1 MTTMTTWTKP
11 RCNHL
16 YGIWCRISIY
26 DAVLQ
31 GPQIVS
37 TPRIIVNYARIGYMS
52 NEEARTPITTISPHR
67 RWENS
72 PSVT

>member
-1 MTTMTTWTKP
+1 M
-11 RCNHL
+11 
-16 YGIWCRISIY
+16 
-26 DAVLQ
+26 LQ
-31 GPQIVS
+31 GPRIVP

-67 RWENS
+67 SWKNR